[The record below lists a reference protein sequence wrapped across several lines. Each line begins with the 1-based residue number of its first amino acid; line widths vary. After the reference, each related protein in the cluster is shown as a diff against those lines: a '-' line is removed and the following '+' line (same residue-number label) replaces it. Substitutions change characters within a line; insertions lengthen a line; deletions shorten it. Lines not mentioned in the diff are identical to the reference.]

1 MRTLLKVTMDVEAA
15 NEAIQSG
22 ELARIMGELAE
33 MIQPEASYYFTEQG
47 CRTGLYVFDL
57 KDPSQIPQIA
67 EPLFMVLKA
76 EVQFTPVMNQEELG
90 IGLKAWAESQHVAV

>member
-15 NEAIQSG
+15 NKAIQSG
-22 ELARIMGELAE
+22 EFGRVMGELAE
-33 MIQPEASYYFTEQG
+33 MIQPEASYFLTEQG

-67 EPLFMVLKA
+67 EPLFQILLA

-90 IGLKAWAESQHVAV
+90 KGLEALAEPQPAAV

>member
-15 NEAIQSG
+15 NKAIQSG
-22 ELARIMGELAE
+22 ELGRIMSDLAE
-33 MIQPEASYYFTEQG
+33 MIQPEASYFLTEQG
-47 CRTGLYVFDL
+47 QRTGLYVFDL

-76 EVQFTPVMNQEELG
+76 EVQFTPVMNQEELVK
-90 IGLKAWAESQHVAV
+90 GLEAWAESQHAAV